1 MGLQVGSAAGNARNI
16 FNKYNKSA
24 RESVFQI
31 ERKELTFDRNP
42 MGVPLSN
49 AVVVSTE
56 SPKNYKERGFPI

>member
-1 MGLQVGSAAGNARNI
+1 MGLQVGSAEGNARNI

-42 MGVPLSN
+42 RGLPLPN
-49 AVVVSTE
+49 AVVVTTE
-56 SPKNYKERGFPI
+56 NPKNYLERGFPI